1 MAKKRK
7 PLTPEQAMERL
18 VRGVRSEL
26 HRGLDDVLDRNM
38 PAFLKLVD
46 GGYVLVA
53 TVHPFLETSSGEAS
67 KDGVLASTDP
77 AVAGSIR
84 PSGLLAPDGTPL
96 MKH

>member
-26 HRGLDDVLDRNM
+26 HRGLDQVLDTNM
-38 PAFLKLVD
+38 PAFLKLLD

-53 TVHPFLETSSGEAS
+53 TVHPFLETASGEAS
-67 KDGVLASTDP
+67 KDGVLDP